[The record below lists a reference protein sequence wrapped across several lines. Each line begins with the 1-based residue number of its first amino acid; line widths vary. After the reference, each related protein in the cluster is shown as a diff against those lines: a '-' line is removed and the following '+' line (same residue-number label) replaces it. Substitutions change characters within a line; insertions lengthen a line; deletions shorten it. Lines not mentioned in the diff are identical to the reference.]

1 MRSTLLVG
9 TLAALLTTVASPT
22 VSRSAQSGGVTQT
35 VTKAEFD
42 RWKTELSNWGRW
54 GRDDQIGAV
63 NLITPEKRR
72 QAAALVRE
80 GFSVSLARDAD
91 TEKAV
96 DNPQPYERQMLAL
109 GSDRFGVAFHG
120 VAHTHL
126 DSLAHINYDGVF
138 YNGYKPDP
146 DTVMKT
152 GGHARN
158 SIINLKNGIFTRGV
172 LIDVP
177 RLKGVPYLEPGTP
190 ISRQDIEAWEK
201 IAGVKISPG
210 DALFIRTGRWARRA
224 AVGPWDL
231 SRTGLRPG
239 PGASILPLL
248 RARDVAL
255 LGSDVPP
262 STAPSEIAGETGPV
276 HDFALV
282 TLGVHLFDNC
292 DLEALAE
299 AAAARKR
306 WEFLLTVAPLPIRG
320 GTGSPVNPIATF
332 CGRWFKASG
341 SSPSPWYCSW
351 QPPLMRRRVRRE
363 MTLHAARRPRST
375 RYWRMQ
381 SCAGT
386 FQEWSPWPLTA
397 AESSIRAPLE

>member
-1 MRSTLLVG
+1 MRHTLLFGIGAGVV
-9 TLAALLTTVASPT
+9 TIVALTPVT
-22 VSRSAQSGGVTQT
+22 RSAQSGGAARTI
-35 VTKAEFD
+35 TKAEFD

-54 GRDDQIGAV
+54 GKEDQIGAL
-63 NLITPEKRR
+63 NLITPAKRR
-72 QAAALVRE
+72 RAAALVRE
-80 GFSVSLARDAD
+80 GFSVSLARDVD

-96 DNPQPYERQMLAL
+96 DNPQPYEHSMLAI
-109 GSDRFGVAFHG
+109 GADRFGVAFHG

-138 YNGYKPDP
+138 YNGYKPDS
-146 DTVMKT
+146 DAVIKT

-158 SIINLKNGIFTRGV
+158 SIINLKNGIFTRGILV
-172 LIDVP
+172 DIP
-177 RLKGVPYLEPGTP
+177 RLKGVPFLEPSTA
-190 ISRQDIEAWEK
+190 IDARDIEAWEK
-201 IAGVKISPG
+201 MAGVKISAG

-224 AVGPWDL
+224 AVGPWDT
-231 SRTGLRPG
+231 SRNGRRPG
-239 PGASILPLL
+239 PGASTIPWLKQ
-248 RARDVAL
+248 RDIAL

-262 STAPSEIAGETGPV
+262 SVAPSDVAGETGPV

-332 CGRWFKASG
+332 
-341 SSPSPWYCSW
+341 
-351 QPPLMRRRVRRE
+351 
-363 MTLHAARRPRST
+363 
-375 RYWRMQ
+375 
-381 SCAGT
+381 
-386 FQEWSPWPLTA
+386 
-397 AESSIRAPLE
+397 

>member
-1 MRSTLLVG
+1 MKRALLG
-9 TLAALLTTVASPT
+9 TLAALVTVTATP
-22 VSRSAQSGGVTQT
+22 VNPQSAQTGGAVATIS
-35 VTKAEFD
+35 KAQYD

-54 GRDDQIGAV
+54 GKDDQVGAV
-63 NLITPEKRR
+63 NLITPAKRR

-80 GFSVSLARDAD
+80 GVSVSLAHDVD

-96 DNPQPYERQMLAL
+96 DNPEPYERRMLAL
-109 GSDRFGVAFHG
+109 GSDRIGVAFHG

-138 YNGYKPDP
+138 YNGYKPDA
-146 DTVMKT
+146 DVVMKN

-158 SIINLKNGIFTRGV
+158 SIINLKNGIFTRGI
-172 LIDVP
+172 LIDIP
-177 RLKGVPYLEPGTP
+177 RLKGVRYLEPGTP
-190 ISRQDIEAWEK
+190 IYVQDLEAFEK
-201 IAGVKISPG
+201 MAGIKVSAG
-210 DALFIRTGRWARRA
+210 DALFIRTGRWARRT

-239 PGASILPLL
+239 PSALVLPWLK
-248 RARDVAL
+248 ARDVAL

-262 STAPSEIAGETGPV
+262 STAPSEVPGETGPV
-276 HDFALV
+276 HDMALV

-306 WEFLLTVAPLPIRG
+306 WDFLLTVAPLPIRG

-332 CGRWFKASG
+332 
-341 SSPSPWYCSW
+341 
-351 QPPLMRRRVRRE
+351 
-363 MTLHAARRPRST
+363 
-375 RYWRMQ
+375 
-381 SCAGT
+381 
-386 FQEWSPWPLTA
+386 
-397 AESSIRAPLE
+397 

>member
-1 MRSTLLVG
+1 MRLTLLVG
-9 TLAALLTTVASPT
+9 GLAVVLTLVVWTA
-22 VSRSAQSGGVTQT
+22 VSRSAQSGGAAPPVAR
-35 VTKAEFD
+35 AEYE

-54 GRDDQIGAV
+54 GRDDEIGAV
-63 NLITPEKRR
+63 NLITPAKRR
-72 QAAALVRE
+72 QAAALVTE
-80 GFSVSLARDAD
+80 GVSVSLARDVD
-91 TEKAV
+91 TEKAI
-96 DNPQPYERQMLAL
+96 DNPEPYERQMLAL

-138 YNGYKPDP
+138 YNGYEPDP
-146 DTVMKT
+146 DVVMKA

-158 SIINLKNGIFTRGV
+158 SIINLKNGIFTRGI
-172 LIDVP
+172 LIDIP

-190 ISRQDIEAWEK
+190 VYVRDIEAWEK
-201 IAGVKISPG
+201 FAGVKVSPG

-239 PGASILPLL
+239 PSASILPWLK
-248 RARDVAL
+248 ARDVAL

-262 STAPSEIAGETGPV
+262 STAPSDVPGETGPV

-332 CGRWFKASG
+332 
-341 SSPSPWYCSW
+341 
-351 QPPLMRRRVRRE
+351 
-363 MTLHAARRPRST
+363 
-375 RYWRMQ
+375 
-381 SCAGT
+381 
-386 FQEWSPWPLTA
+386 
-397 AESSIRAPLE
+397 